1 MSEKVIQGSSG
12 PPSASGKDEQQ
23 RAPLVGSRSGTAEP
37 ALDVR
42 RRTRERG
49 KCAICCI
56 WTFSALGLAAL
67 CGIGYGL
74 YWARA
79 QVQQPHRS
87 LYVKLGDILP
97 GPRPESSKGNDP
109 AKMQKFMFG
118 TKEEQEALKQEN
130 LGKDLDKTWEDDVVR
145 PLFDAK
151 TKFDVHAT
159 LWLKWAEEDN
169 MLVNDEQSQSRMS
182 RRDKVK
188 QPKAGEQATI
198 EYSDFRSDRLEYL
211 QPIWSGVV
219 AQNLTLGST
228 RKSADAEIDVDLNAW
243 PLLNA
248 ETVKAS
254 TLSFTSVM
262 VPSDRDAANVPWS
275 GLTFANLTSADGLFT
290 GDSVWEERARSRAWK
305 RPGTPTSANLL
316 PKRLCQPTMVESALR
331 KGSVQA
337 ESKTKDKRLVG
348 WNCHLWKHSR
358 QANSTL
364 GTSKRAPLTLTEA
377 LLMTGS
383 SPKPLISVYER
394 IEDGGAASP
403 QDSEAKLRDLMEAE
417 AKVSDLISNF
427 GLDHDDTVS
436 GAEADRQL
444 SALLG
449 ETTTVQEVQKTV
461 QEIKKTVAA
470 LLLTRSRIMLPK
482 VDEQAIF
489 RLQDLKDKQGP
500 NWAQHFKCVAEG
512 DARCAADR
520 RLSPF
525 HQHFT
530 FTAPD
535 GSLRH
540 FYAPQILAVNG
551 DSGIREILRLF
562 DHVEKD
568 DLWVGPGEVMKNSS
582 QVYQE
587 RHRDFSETDK
597 ASQFSLKLVQ
607 PFAKVENNSLAFKW
621 RVNTAVT
628 GPVRTHFNKLDMFA
642 ESSLIMSNRDKV
654 SSPLPLA
661 EEKNGAEGG
670 KDIALVEGDRATR
683 ESYAEGLFMNDVHQ
697 MEEIQSWVLTGDI
710 RRHLTLLGFASFA
723 FELLF
728 GLASG
733 PLLLL
738 YWLTRRTSYGL
749 SGAAAVLDLVTQFF
763 VDSSVFGFEMSL
775 KAGSFSLET
784 QDHPILQNITGAI
797 LPSLVAA
804 SFNILQAFR
813 TFRITFAP
821 WRRSKWVEWSKTHH
835 SIPYTAGVIGQR
847 KADQAEGRNAR
858 LDLPYA
864 KVFILTLGLFVVH
877 DFLGNIE
884 LTTSRGYPKGYFS
897 ADHPPHLGQLAG
909 QMHRNANA
917 PAVKKHM
924 WLAFETLSTSC
935 GSAATICQLL
945 LNSKTKT
952 YNGTFR
958 ITALLS
964 ATQLLLNWLHAAFT
978 AENVAPYTV
987 RCIVADGMILTGFL
1001 QAVIYRG
1008 ARQEVHVEELE
1019 E

>member
-23 RAPLVGSRSGTAEP
+23 RAPLLGSRSGTSEP

-79 QVQQPHRS
+79 QVHQPHRS

-118 TKEEQEALKQEN
+118 TEEEQEALKQGN

-151 TKFDVHAT
+151 TRFDVHAT
-159 LWLKWAEEDN
+159 LWLKWAEEGN
-169 MLVNDEQSQSRMS
+169 MLVNDEQSRSRLS
-182 RRDKVK
+182 QLDKIK

-198 EYSDFRSDRLEYL
+198 EYSDFRSDRLEHL
-211 QPIWSGVV
+211 QPIWSGIV

-228 RKSADAEIDVDLNAW
+228 RKSADAEIDIDLSAL

-262 VPSDRDAANVPWS
+262 VPSDLDAADAPWS

-290 GDSVWEERARSRAWK
+290 GDSVWEARARSRAWK
-305 RPGTPTSANLL
+305 RPGTPSSANLQAQ
-316 PKRLCQPTMVESALR
+316 RLCQPTMVESALR

-337 ESKTKDKRLVG
+337 EGETKRKRLMG
-348 WNCHLWKHSR
+348 WTCHLWKHSR

-364 GTSKRAPLTLTEA
+364 GASKRAPLTLTEA

-383 SPKPLISVYER
+383 SPKPLISVHER
-394 IEDGGAASP
+394 IEDGEAASP
-403 QDSEAKLRDLMEAE
+403 QDSEAKL
-417 AKVSDLISNF
+417 SNLIGTF
-427 GLDHDDTVS
+427 GLDHDDTIS
-436 GAEADRQL
+436 GPEADRQL
-444 SALLG
+444 ATLLG
-449 ETTTVQEVQKTV
+449 ETTMA

-489 RLQDLKDKQGP
+489 RVQDLKDKQGP
-500 NWAQHFKCVAEG
+500 NWAEHFGCVAEG

-568 DLWVGPGEVMKNSS
+568 DLWVGPGELMKNSS

-607 PFAKVENNSLAFKW
+607 PFAKIENNSLAFKW
-621 RVNTAVT
+621 RINTAVT

-642 ESSLIMSNRDKV
+642 DSSLMMSNMDRV

-661 EEKNGAEGG
+661 EEKNEAEGN
-670 KDIALVEGDRATR
+670 KDIAMVEGDRATR
-683 ESYAEGLFMNDVHQ
+683 ESFAEGLFMNDVHQ

-710 RRHLTLLGFASFA
+710 RRHLTLLGLASFA
-723 FELLF
+723 FEFLF

-733 PLLLL
+733 PLMLL
-738 YWLTRRTSYGL
+738 YWLTRRTSFGL

-775 KAGSFSLET
+775 KADSFSLET

-797 LPSLVAA
+797 LPTLVAA

-821 WRRSKWVEWSKTHH
+821 WRRSKRIEWSKTHQ
-835 SIPYTAGVIGQR
+835 SIPYTAGVVGQR
-847 KADQAEGRNAR
+847 KADQAERRNAR

-864 KVFILTLGLFVVH
+864 KVFILTLGLFFL
-877 DFLGNIE
+877 DEFLGNIE

-917 PAVKKHM
+917 PVVRKHM

-952 YNGTFR
+952 FNGTFR
-958 ITALLS
+958 IAALLS

-987 RCIVADGMILTGFL
+987 RCVVADSMILTGL
-1001 QAVIYRG
+1001 VQAVIYRG